1 MPNTTPASLESI
13 STDLLLSVSGG
24 CHKRSCCSGPNIQQ
38 QQIVMQAAPA
48 PQILPQAPAAAAAP
62 AEPAPAAAPTGD
74 VISTSVNINGQP
86 VAS

>member
-38 QQIVMQAAPA
+38 QQIVMPPAPA
-48 PQILPQAPAAAAAP
+48 PQILPQAPAPAPAAP
-62 AEPAPAAAPTGD
+62 EPAAAPTGD
-74 VISTSVNINGQP
+74 VISTSVSINGQP
-86 VAS
+86 AS